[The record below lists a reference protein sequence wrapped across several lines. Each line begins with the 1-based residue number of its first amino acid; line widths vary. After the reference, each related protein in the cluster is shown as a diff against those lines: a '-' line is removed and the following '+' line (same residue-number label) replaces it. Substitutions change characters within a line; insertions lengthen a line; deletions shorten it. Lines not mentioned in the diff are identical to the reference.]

1 MWRSSFNCILASLRA
16 GGSGPI
22 WRARSYDFL
31 YLGNMAP
38 LLAFDRV
45 SYRYPTGGSSSTENE
60 AITLPAL
67 LNVSLAVEEGE
78 FVSVVGANG
87 SGKST
92 FMRLAS
98 ALLLPQEGVVR
109 VMGVDTR
116 DPGSLAQVHANVGVV
131 FQYPEDQIVGTTLE
145 EDTAFGPENLGLPAG
160 EIRERVE
167 STLKTVGLW
176 EHRQRSPHM
185 LSAGQ
190 TQRLALA
197 GVLAMRPRCILFD
210 EASTMLDPAGR
221 RTLVE
226 TMQRLNQEGITIIYV
241 THFME
246 EAALAK
252 RMVVFHQGQ
261 VVLDGSPAQIFS
273 NPAQLAE
280 LSLDLPPAARAA
292 DSLRSVLPQ
301 LPNDILTL
309 ADLENA
315 LPSGSQPGGDTRP
328 VALEAGYHEGKPLI
342 EVSDLHYV
350 YLKGTPLAH
359 KALNGVSLQVYTG
372 EAHGLL
378 GRTGSG
384 KSTIMQHLNGLL
396 RPQAGTVRV
405 ADFSLN
411 DENLDR
417 RQVVQ
422 QVGLVFQNPET
433 QFFEHYVGDEIAF
446 GPRQLRLTEST
457 TETLAD
463 RVRWAMAQV
472 GLGFE
477 DYKDRPLLA
486 LSGGERRKVA
496 LASTLALKPSILLLD
511 EPTAGLDPR
520 SRQELLENLVA
531 MQEAGMMVVL
541 SSHQMEDMAV
551 LTQALTVFDGG
562 QEVLTGRTAAVF
574 AQGDE
579 LRAHGLEPPIATQIA
594 EILQRKGWA
603 ITRQVITLEAL
614 VSSLAEA
621 QREAR
626 A

>member
-1 MWRSSFNCILASLRA
+1 
-16 GGSGPI
+16 
-22 WRARSYDFL
+22 
-31 YLGNMAP
+31 MAP

-60 AITLPAL
+60 ATTLLAL
-67 LNVSLAVEEGE
+67 QNVSLAVEEGE
-78 FVSVVGANG
+78 FVAVVGANG

-92 FMRLAS
+92 FMRVAS
-98 ALLLPQEGVVR
+98 ALLLPQEGVVQ
-109 VMGVDTR
+109 VMGLDTR
-116 DPGSLAQVHANVGVV
+116 DPGSRSQVHANVGVV
-131 FQYPEDQIVGTTLE
+131 FQFPEDQIVGTTIE

-160 EIRERVE
+160 EIRARVE

-176 EHRQRSPHM
+176 EQRQRSPHM

-221 RTLVE
+221 RTLIE
-226 TMQRLNQEGITIIYV
+226 TMQRLNREGITIIFV

-261 VVLDGSPAQIFS
+261 VVLDGAPTQIFS
-273 NPAQLAE
+273 NPARLAE
-280 LSLDLPPAARAA
+280 LSLDLPPAAQAA
-292 DSLRSVLPQ
+292 NLLCSVLPQ
-301 LPNDILTL
+301 LPNHILTL

-315 LPSGSQPGGDTRP
+315 LPSGLQSGRAARP
-328 VALEAGYHEGKPLI
+328 AALEAVSRAGKPLI

-359 KALNGVSLQVYTG
+359 KALNGVSLKVYAG

-384 KSTIMQHLNGLL
+384 KSTLMQHLNGLL
-396 RPQAGTVRV
+396 RPQTGTVRV
-405 ADFSLN
+405 ADFLLN

-422 QVGLVFQNPET
+422 QVGLVFQNPEA

-446 GPRQLRLTEST
+446 GPRQLKLTENTS
-457 TETLAD
+457 ETLAD
-463 RVRWAMAQV
+463 RVRWAMTQV
-472 GLGFE
+472 GLGFVE
-477 DYKDRPLLA
+477 YKDRPLLA

-520 SRQELLENLVA
+520 SRLELLENLAA

-541 SSHQMEDMAV
+541 SSHQMEDMAA
-551 LTQALTVFDGG
+551 LTHALTVFDGG
-562 QEVLTGRTAAVF
+562 QDVLTGRTEEVF
-574 AQGDE
+574 AQSDD
-579 LRAHGLEPPIATQIA
+579 LRTHGLEPPVATQIA
-594 EILQRKGWA
+594 EILLRKGWA
-603 ITRQVITLEAL
+603 IPRGVITLEAL
-614 VSSLAEA
+614 VSSLAAA